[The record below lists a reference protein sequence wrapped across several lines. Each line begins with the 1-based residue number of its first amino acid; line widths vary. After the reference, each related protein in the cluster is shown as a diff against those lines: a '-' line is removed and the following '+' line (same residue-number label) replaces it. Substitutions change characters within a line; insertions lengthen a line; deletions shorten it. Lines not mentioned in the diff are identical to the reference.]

1 MCFNCCQMPT
11 TKECLCYHELN
22 TCKYFKTRRLYIFY
36 SQPHKFSLSNHTPVF
51 ISPLFSTQSQCCLT
65 FSCTE
70 LQVLLRCCLIH
81 ISIIILRHF
90 LYLLYLCP
98 CLVLGLF
105 KSYLCDL
112 FSFSS
117 SFSLIHKYRH
127 ACSFAYFLE
136 YVPSFLNDNLSASGC
151 CLAFAW
157 FLTNFSLALLIKML
171 LIKKSMQSMNT
182 LL

>member
-1 MCFNCCQMPT
+1 MCFNCSQMPT

-117 SFSLIHKYRH
+117 SFSLIDKYRH

-151 CLAFAW
+151 CLAFA
-157 FLTNFSLALLIKML
+157 
-171 LIKKSMQSMNT
+171 
-182 LL
+182 

>member
-1 MCFNCCQMPT
+1 MCFNCSQMPT

-65 FSCTE
+65 FSCTG

-98 CLVLGLF
+98 CLEIGRL
-105 KSYLCDL
+105 KWYLCDL
-112 FSFSS
+112 FFI
-117 SFSLIHKYRH
+117 FILIFIVVNHIISETDTSYL
-127 ACSFAYFLE
+127 AYFLE
-136 YVPSFLNDNLSASGC
+136 CILLFLDDKVNEEGEYFSNSKSSASGC
-151 CLAFAW
+151 CLEFA
-157 FLTNFSLALLIKML
+157 
-171 LIKKSMQSMNT
+171 
-182 LL
+182 